1 VEKDVNIGEDK
12 MSGDALENI
21 LNRVFDAHK
30 TDIESWRKNQ
40 EAKFEDNLVAIDP
53 AKFVAILDISF
64 ISQDTW
70 DGTNGYYDMKPQ
82 DYITTMNQFG
92 EELPTNPH
100 TTRQGLEKLYRF
112 ALKINEVPTEKMF
125 QYRIVRASDAEGVGY
140 FVGNIQPLQSLEL
153 RMRRAGVV

>member
-1 VEKDVNIGEDK
+1 MEKETNISDDK
-12 MSGDALENI
+12 ISGGALEEI

-30 TDIESWRKNQ
+30 TDIEAWRKDQ
-40 EAKFEDNLVAIDP
+40 EAKFESNMIDIDP
-53 AKFVAILDISF
+53 EKFVAILDISF

-82 DYITTMNQFG
+82 DYISVMTQFG
-92 EELPTNPH
+92 EKLPDNPH
-100 TTRQGLEKLYRF
+100 TTRQGLEKIYRF
-112 ALKINEVPTEKMF
+112 ALKINEVPAEKML

>member
-1 VEKDVNIGEDK
+1 MEKDVNIGDTGV
-12 MSGDALENI
+12 SGEALESI

-30 TDIESWRKNQ
+30 TDIEAWHKDQLS
-40 EAKFEDNLVAIDP
+40 KFEDNFVVIDP

-82 DYITTMNQFG
+82 DYIATMNQFG
-92 EELPTNPH
+92 EELPENPH

-112 ALKINEVPTEKMF
+112 ALKINEVPAEKMF